1 MKFDKEFME
10 KALKRI
16 DELQKEVIE
25 QSKKIDGAEE
35 YVKMKM
41 ELFKKDQILR
51 KQLNELNIQE
61 QNLTNSFFNLLLNK
75 TNLVAE

>member
-16 DELQKEVIE
+16 DELQNEVIE

-41 ELFKKDQILR
+41 ELFEKDQMLR
-51 KQLNELNIQE
+51 KQLKELTIQE
-61 QNLTNSFFNLLLNK
+61 QNLSNNFLGENVINQ
-75 TNLVAE
+75 VRV

>member
-1 MKFDKEFME
+1 ME

-16 DELQKEVIE
+16 DELQNEVIE

-41 ELFKKDQILR
+41 ELFEKDQMLR
-51 KQLNELNIQE
+51 KQLKELTIQE
-61 QNLTNSFFNLLLNK
+61 QNLSNNFLGENVINQ
-75 TNLVAE
+75 VRI

>member
-16 DELQKEVIE
+16 DELQNEVIE

-41 ELFKKDQILR
+41 ELFEKDQMLR
-51 KQLNELNIQE
+51 KQLKELTIQE
-61 QNLTNSFFNLLLNK
+61 QNLSNNFLGENVINQVITC
-75 TNLVAE
+75 

>member
-16 DELQKEVIE
+16 DELQNEVIE

-41 ELFKKDQILR
+41 ELFEKDQMLR
-51 KQLNELNIQE
+51 KQLNELTIQE
-61 QNLTNSFFNLLLNK
+61 QNLSNNFLGENLINQ
-75 TNLVAE
+75 VRI

>member
-16 DELQKEVIE
+16 DELQNEVIE

-41 ELFKKDQILR
+41 ELFEKDQMLR
-51 KQLNELNIQE
+51 KQLKELTIQE
-61 QNLTNSFFNLLLNK
+61 QNLSNNFLGENVINQ
-75 TNLVAE
+75 VRI

>member
-1 MKFDKEFME
+1 ME

-16 DELQKEVIE
+16 DELQNEVIE

-41 ELFKKDQILR
+41 ELFNKDESLR
-51 KQLNELNIQE
+51 KQLRDISLEE
-61 QNLTNSFFNLLLNK
+61 QRLSNSFFR
-75 TNLVAE
+75 

>member
-16 DELQKEVIE
+16 DELQNEVIE

-41 ELFKKDQILR
+41 ELFNKDESLR
-51 KQLNELNIQE
+51 KQLRDISLEE
-61 QNLTNSFFNLLLNK
+61 QRLSNSFLGEHLMQQSR
-75 TNLVAE
+75 V

>member
-1 MKFDKEFME
+1 LKFDKEFME

-16 DELQKEVIE
+16 DELQNEVIE

-41 ELFKKDQILR
+41 ELFEKDQMLR
-51 KQLNELNIQE
+51 KQLKELTIQE
-61 QNLTNSFFNLLLNK
+61 QNLSNNFLGENVINQVRL
-75 TNLVAE
+75 

>member
-16 DELQKEVIE
+16 DELQNEVIE

-41 ELFKKDQILR
+41 ELFEKDQMLR
-51 KQLNELNIQE
+51 KQLKELTIQE
-61 QNLTNSFFNLLLNK
+61 QNLSNNFLGENVINQVRL
-75 TNLVAE
+75 

>member
-16 DELQKEVIE
+16 DELQNEVIE

-41 ELFKKDQILR
+41 ELFEKDQMLR
-51 KQLNELNIQE
+51 KQLKELTIQE
-61 QNLTNSFFNLLLNK
+61 QNLSNNFLGENVINQ
-75 TNLVAE
+75 VEI

>member
-16 DELQKEVIE
+16 DELQNEVIE

-41 ELFKKDQILR
+41 ELFEKDQMLR
-51 KQLNELNIQE
+51 KQLKELTIQE
-61 QNLTNSFFNLLLNK
+61 QNLSNNFLGENVITQ
-75 TNLVAE
+75 VGI